1 MTDHIDYQELALAA
15 LGYTEEASERIM
27 NSENTDEVID
37 DQLCDKF
44 NLDYDSF
51 VDLVAVLLKF
61 TPVLQSPISKE
72 VYHAFGRLHNNG
84 TFIAIL
90 KQKVEQKGG

>member
-1 MTDHIDYQELALAA
+1 MPDHFDYQTLALA
-15 LGYTEEASERIM
+15 LCGYTEEASEKILGSD
-27 NSENTDEVID
+27 NSDEVID

-61 TPVLQSPISKE
+61 TPPIQSPISKE